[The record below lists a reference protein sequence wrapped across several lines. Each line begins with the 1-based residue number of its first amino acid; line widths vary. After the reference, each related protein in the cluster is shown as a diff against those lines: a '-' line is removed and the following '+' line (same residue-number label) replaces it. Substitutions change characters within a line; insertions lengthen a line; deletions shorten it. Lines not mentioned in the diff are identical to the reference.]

1 MAMTMKLQT
10 RRARSMSGSQIGVS
24 NSSID
29 NLDHEQMESE
39 SDIDRE
45 TTIITRVTKTGV
57 ANTWWL
63 RLAAMTMKLQ
73 TRRSRSIGGSH
84 VEVTDS
90 GPSVVH
96 MSNFWISSVW

>member
-1 MAMTMKLQT
+1 MADTWWLTLVAMTMKLQT

-45 TTIITRVTKTGV
+45 TTIIARITKTG
-57 ANTWWL
+57 
-63 RLAAMTMKLQ
+63 
-73 TRRSRSIGGSH
+73 G
-84 VEVTDS
+84 
-90 GPSVVH
+90 
-96 MSNFWISSVW
+96 